1 MFQALPSIVE
11 HSGTTSQLSLP
22 ILMTARLF
30 LFKDIERGLDARTTT
45 SLTIDKTEADRS
57 ESFSA
62 KIEKLGSYSSVKG
75 ELGVFTGKV
84 ALALYNDK
92 NERVKIFNSTASDQT
107 WASIFTSMSF
117 DVADINFKGIA
128 DGTTV

>member
-1 MFQALPSIVE
+1 MLTAS
-11 HSGTTSQLSLP
+11 STT
-22 ILMTARLF
+22 
-30 LFKDIERGLDARTTT
+30 KIER
-45 SLTIDKTEADRS
+45 
-57 ESFSA
+57 
-62 KIEKLGSYSSVKG
+62 LGSYSSVKG

-92 NERVKIFNSTASDQT
+92 NERVKIFDSTAGDQT

-128 DGTTV
+128 DGNSQDKPP